1 MKKIMFEQRRSE
13 KQIRRNTYQFV
24 NIRPGGNDTGLV
36 QEIIADPLKRKEIN
50 NEMMQMF
57 PNIEQ
62 VGFVNLN
69 IEELELMMAGG
80 EFCGNATRS
89 TAYLAL
95 NGQPGEVAI
104 KVSGVKDKLR
114 AGVAQNGEAYAQMPI
129 YQDANRV
136 SQDLE
141 NPRNSIVY
149 MEGITQYVNWDT
161 SSIEG
166 KNPDEIKKQAMELMR
181 EKGLDTSPA
190 AGVMYVKETPQGL
203 EIVPVVYVRDIN
215 TLFYETACGS
225 GTTAVGLTL
234 AKQSGSSIKDVTIYQ
249 PSGLPIKVSVDYD
262 GNEFGYAQI
271 QGPVEIQGTGT
282 LTETEKGAYVI
293 EQIFSPESLKKFLEE
308 GNLVELYKRLFS
320 KEPYFEQFSD
330 EEVVGYFNDYVRN
343 GLLFLAQD
351 GKKTVGFGAAVPL
364 SKEIALADLG
374 KQFGIDPESTWYMAD
389 LGVDDEKFQRVGMA
403 KQLVEAR
410 LNAMPKGTTALMRT
424 SVDNIASLSL
434 YHGLGFTEI
443 SGMIQEVE
451 KERTDNEVK
460 KDKRI
465 FLSKII

>member
-1 MKKIMFEQRRSE
+1 
-13 KQIRRNTYQFV
+13 
-24 NIRPGGNDTGLV
+24 
-36 QEIIADPLKRKEIN
+36 
-50 NEMMQMF
+50 
-57 PNIEQ
+57 
-62 VGFVNLN
+62 
-69 IEELELMMAGG
+69 
-80 EFCGNATRS
+80 
-89 TAYLAL
+89 
-95 NGQPGEVAI
+95 
-104 KVSGVKDKLR
+104 
-114 AGVAQNGEAYAQMPI
+114 
-129 YQDANRV
+129 
-136 SQDLE
+136 
-141 NPRNSIVY
+141 
-149 MEGITQYVNWDT
+149 
-161 SSIEG
+161 
-166 KNPDEIKKQAMELMR
+166 
-181 EKGLDTSPA
+181 
-190 AGVMYVKETPQGL
+190 
-203 EIVPVVYVRDIN
+203 
-215 TLFYETACGS
+215 
-225 GTTAVGLTL
+225 
-234 AKQSGSSIKDVTIYQ
+234 
-249 PSGLPIKVSVDYD
+249 
-262 GNEFGYAQI
+262 
-271 QGPVEIQGTGT
+271 
-282 LTETEKGAYVI
+282 
-293 EQIFSPESLKKFLEE
+293 LKKFLEE

>member
-1 MKKIMFEQRRSE
+1 MLEQRRLE
-13 KQIRRNTYQFV
+13 KQIRRNTYQFM

-36 QEIIADPLKRKEIN
+36 QGIITDPLRRREIN

-62 VGFVNLN
+62 IGFVNLN

-114 AGVAQNGEAYAQMPI
+114 AGVTENGEAFAQMPI
-129 YQDANRV
+129 YQDIERV
-136 SQDLE
+136 SQDPT
-141 NPRNSIVY
+141 NPKNSIVY
-149 MEGITQYVNWDT
+149 MEGITQYVNWDS

-166 KNPDEIKKQAMELMR
+166 KSPDEIKKQAMELMR

-190 AGVMYVKETPQGL
+190 AGVMYVKETPKGL
-203 EIVPVVYVRDIN
+203 EIVPIVYVRDID

-234 AKQSGSSIKDVTIYQ
+234 AKQGGSSIKDVAIYQ

-271 QGPVEIQGTGT
+271 QGPVEIQRTGT
-282 LTETEKGAYVI
+282 LTETEKGTYVI
-293 EQIFSPESLKKFLEE
+293 EQISSLESLKKKLEE
-308 GNLVELYKRLFS
+308 GSLIELYKRLFS

-330 EEVVGYFNDYVRN
+330 KEVAGYFNDYVRS

-389 LGVDDEKFQRVGMA
+389 LGVDDERFQRVGMA

-410 LNAMPKGTTALMRT
+410 LNAMPKGTIALMRT

-434 YHGLGFTEI
+434 YRSLGFAEI
-443 SGMIQEVE
+443 KGMVQEVE
-451 KERTDNEVK
+451 GKRIDGTFK

-465 FLSKII
+465 FLSKVL